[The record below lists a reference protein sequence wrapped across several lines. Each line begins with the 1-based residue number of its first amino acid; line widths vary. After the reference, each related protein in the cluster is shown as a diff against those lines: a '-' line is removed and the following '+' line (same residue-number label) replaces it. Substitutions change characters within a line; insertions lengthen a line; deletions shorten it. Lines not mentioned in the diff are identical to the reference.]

1 MKHIPNILSCLRILL
16 IPFFVWQMFAGN
28 TINAGAILIFSG
40 ITDLLDGLLARRFNW
55 VSSVGKVL
63 DPIAD
68 KITQATISI
77 VLAILL
83 RQYWIFFAIL
93 IVKDLVMLILGGYL
107 LKNGVKI
114 EGARWFGKVVTVLFY
129 AVMIGIVCFPEM
141 PSWLITTLLLIVSGC
156 AVLAAALY
164 VPEFL
169 QYRRSIG
176 KKDTQ
181 GK

>member
-1 MKHIPNILSCLRILL
+1 M
-16 IPFFVWQMFAGN
+16 
-28 TINAGAILIFSG
+28 
-40 ITDLLDGLLARRFNW
+40 
-55 VSSVGKVL
+55 
-63 DPIAD
+63 
-68 KITQATISI
+68 
-77 VLAILL
+77 LAILL